1 MFDHQNINRRR
12 RQFRN
17 LKNVDF
23 SIILARRAQKSD
35 DDANPIKNIANV
47 CEHFSPLP
55 CEGRFRS
62 YRLRSECVSI
72 K

>member
-1 MFDHQNINRRR
+1 MFDHQNINRKR

-23 SIILARRAQKSD
+23 SIILARRAKKID
-35 DDANPIKNIANV
+35 DDANAITNV
-47 CEHFSPLP
+47 CENFSPLP

-62 YRLRSECVSI
+62 RI
-72 K
+72 